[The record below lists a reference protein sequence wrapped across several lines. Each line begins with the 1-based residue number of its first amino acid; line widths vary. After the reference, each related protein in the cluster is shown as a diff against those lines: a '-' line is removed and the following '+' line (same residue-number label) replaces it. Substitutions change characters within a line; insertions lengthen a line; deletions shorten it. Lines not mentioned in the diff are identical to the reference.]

1 MLKIGMKRRRTKA
14 QVDADKEEADLREES
29 MRVTEQQSQLLKD
42 RVAELEA
49 VGLNNH
55 NAADILNNLLA

>member
-29 MRVTEQQSQLLKD
+29 MRVTEEQSQLLKD

-49 VGLNNH
+49 
-55 NAADILNNLLA
+55 